1 MLWCVCQCVTFTVVT
16 STREEVIQST
26 LWTLTLRTLR
36 TLRTLAWIT
45 LRTSWTS
52 SFCNDSHGHYVQDD
66 SKTVIW
72 SLNQFKKSNFKSL
85 CSKHFYT
92 VHLIFDQSG
101 QLFANYRQG
110 QGWFWRRVLVQHLC
124 YLNHSV
130 SVNYLI
136 SNQSKYNIVTII
148 IINWVFFLI
157 ILNQNINSSKPIWA
171 LSDFFNSRVS
181 QVFYSEQ
188 ISENKFE
195 LTHLFH
201 TDVISVASWNS
212 NYFCRF

>member
-1 MLWCVCQCVTFTVVT
+1 MCLSMRPLHCGDKYKRRGNSEYIVNIDIENIEDIENIGMDNIANIVNILLLQRFTRPLC
-16 STREEVIQST
+16 SGW
-26 LWTLTLRTLR
+26 LK
-36 TLRTLAWIT
+36 
-45 LRTSWTS
+45 
-52 SFCNDSHGHYVQDD
+52 N
-66 SKTVIW
+66 VIW
-72 SLNQFKKSNFKSL
+72 SLNQFKKSDFKSW

-110 QGWFWRRVLVQHLC
+110 QGWFWRRVPVQHLC

-148 IINWVFFLI
+148 IIHWVLFNI
-157 ILNQNINSSKPIWA
+157 ILNQNINSSKLIWA

-188 ISENKFE
+188 ISEN
-195 LTHLFH
+195 
-201 TDVISVASWNS
+201 
-212 NYFCRF
+212 